1 MEWGWDNA
9 RALIGIAVI
18 FAIAWGL
25 SENRKAFPWKL
36 VLGAVAMQFAFALL
50 LFGVPF
56 IRDGLFKA
64 NVIVD
69 GLQEAS
75 RAGTS
80 FVFGYV
86 GDNTQYAS
94 NPTVIPGESPPP
106 LFFFQILPIV
116 IVVAALSAML
126 WHWRIL
132 RWITK
137 GFAAIFSRF
146 MGLGGATSLG
156 VSANVFMGMT
166 EAPVLVRPYL
176 KGMSRSELFIL
187 MTTGF
192 ATIAGSVLIV
202 YSTFLDGVME
212 SPLAQLLTASFMA
225 APAAVALALVMIPE
239 TRPSSERMHEPD
251 FEYQSTMD
259 AFSTGASDGMK
270 IVLNIATMLIA
281 ALAILYIVNAI
292 LGSFPNV
299 GGEPLSLQRAL
310 GWIFSPLMYM
320 IGVPAAEAAQS
331 GSLMGVKTVLTE
343 FIAFIDLSAIPVEEM
358 TPRTR
363 IITVHAI
370 CGFANFGSIGILIG
384 GLTIMEPERRD
395 TFLDLA
401 LENLACRNPCHL
413 FIRRSCRRL
422 ACGTLCRELEYFVLI
437 SVVSSRPKRSEE
449 PGSRKYYTQRVSWVP
464 DKCWRTFR
472 DDRQPIAHQFRTP
485 IACWGLLPSVPISP
499 ATQ

>member
-9 RALIGIAVI
+9 RALIGIVLI
-18 FAIAWGL
+18 FGLAWL
-25 SENRKAFPWKL
+25 MSENRKAFPWKL
-36 VLGAVAMQFAFALL
+36 VLGAVAMQFGFALL

-56 IRDGLFKA
+56 IRSGLLSA

-69 GLQEAS
+69 GLQDAS
-75 RAGTS
+75 RAGTD
-80 FVFGYV
+80 FVFGYLGNNDALSQPV
-86 GDNTQYAS
+86 TTITTAEGKT
-94 NPTVIPGESPPP
+94 PP

-126 WHWRIL
+126 WHWHIL
-132 RWITK
+132 RWVTK
-137 GFAAIFSRF
+137 GFAAIFARF

-202 YSTFLDGVME
+202 YATFLDGVME
-212 SPLAQLLTASFMA
+212 TPLAQLLTASFMA

-239 TRPSSERMHEPD
+239 TRPASERMHEPD
-251 FEYQSTMD
+251 FKYQSTMD

-281 ALAILYIVNAI
+281 ALAILYIVNAL

-299 GGEPLSLQRAL
+299 GGEPLSLQRLL

-343 FIAFIDLSAIPVEEM
+343 FIAFIDLADVPADEM
-358 TPRTR
+358 TDRTR
-363 IITVHAI
+363 IITLHAI

-384 GLTIMEPERRD
+384 GLTIMEPDRRD
-395 TFLDLA
+395 TFL
-401 LENLACRNPCHL
+401 NLAWKTL
-413 FIRRSCRRL
+413 L
-422 ACGTLCRELEYFVLI
+422 AGTLATCLSGAVVGALPVGLFV
-437 SVVSSRPKRSEE
+437 
-449 PGSRKYYTQRVSWVP
+449 GS
-464 DKCWRTFR
+464 
-472 DDRQPIAHQFRTP
+472 
-485 IACWGLLPSVPISP
+485 
-499 ATQ
+499 